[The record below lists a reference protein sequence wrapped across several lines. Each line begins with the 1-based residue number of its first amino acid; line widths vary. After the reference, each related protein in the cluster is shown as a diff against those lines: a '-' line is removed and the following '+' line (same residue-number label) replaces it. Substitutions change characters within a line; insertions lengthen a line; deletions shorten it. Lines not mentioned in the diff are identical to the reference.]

1 MSQPVNQHESDGA
14 ELSPDLAAPDPAAT
28 PAPGTAAPGTAAPG
42 IAAARAHGRIPVDPV
57 AVVPPSRD
65 DPVVRSLSE
74 VVGGPVGPR
83 LRAGAAALWTP
94 TRVCVVLAVVTMV
107 AALALKQHCRTTG
120 WASPDQFTHLCYS
133 DVSALFGSRG
143 LADKLFPYVGH
154 LGQPG
159 VEQVEYP
166 VLTGLLMWAT
176 AKVVP
181 GSGYS
186 VDRLVTYFDV
196 NLLAD
201 FALLVVAVLATA
213 WTARRRRW
221 DAAIVAASP
230 AVAMTATINWDL
242 LAVALTAV
250 AMLLWARNRPVPAG
264 LLLGLGVAAKL
275 YPVLLLGPLLV
286 LCLRAGRLRAWT
298 GAFAGTAASWLAVNL
313 WFILFA
319 RDGWARFYALSRER
333 GAGFSSIFYV
343 TGSGWWTAHLSFLNA
358 VASLVMLLACAGIAW
373 LALAAPRRPRVGS
386 LAFLVVAAFLLTNK
400 VYSPQYALWLVP
412 LLALA
417 RPRWRD
423 VLIWQACESV
433 HWVAIWLYI
442 AGFTANTRGLPRP
455 VYDAAVWLHVAG
467 LLWLAA
473 MVVRDVLHPE
483 HDPVRADGVDD
494 DPAGGPLDRAPDV
507 VVLDGTRPVRVPAD
521 EPAPVVPAGVG

>member
-1 MSQPVNQHESDGA
+1 MSQPVNQDEPGVA
-14 ELSPDLAAPDPAAT
+14 GLAPRSTAGRRAPEPT
-28 PAPGTAAPGTAAPG
+28 VVAPT
-42 IAAARAHGRIPVDPV
+42 
-57 AVVPPSRD
+57 RD
-65 DPVVRSLSE
+65 DPVVRALSE

-94 TRVCVVLAVVTMV
+94 TRVCIVLAVVTMV

-133 DVSALFGSRG
+133 DVSALFGARG
-143 LADKLFPYVGH
+143 LADKLFPYLGH
-154 LGQPG
+154 PG

-166 VLTGLLMWAT
+166 VLTGLLMWVT

-186 VDRLVTYFDV
+186 VDRLVTYVDV
-196 NLLAD
+196 NLLVD
-201 FALLVVAVLATA
+201 FALLVATVVATA
-213 WTARRRRW
+213 YTVRRRRW
-221 DAAIVAASP
+221 DAAIVAAAP
-230 AVAMTATINWDL
+230 VVALTATINWDL
-242 LAVALTAV
+242 LAVALTAL
-250 AMLLWARNRPVPAG
+250 AMLLWARDRPVAAG
-264 LLLGLGVAAKL
+264 VLLGLGVAAKL
-275 YPVLLLGPLLV
+275 YPVLLLGPLFV
-286 LCLRAGRLRAWT
+286 LCLRAGKLSRWW
-298 GAFAGTAASWLAVNL
+298 GAVVGTAGAWLAVNL
-313 WFILFA
+313 WFVLFA
-319 RDGWARFYALSRER
+319 RQGWERFYVLSKER

-343 TGSGWWTAHLSFLNA
+343 TGSGWWTAHPTLLNG
-358 VASLVMLLACAGIAW
+358 VATGAMLLACAGIAW
-373 LALAAPRRPRVGS
+373 LALTAPRRPRVGS

-423 VLIWQACESV
+423 VLVWQACEAV

-442 AGFTANTRGLPRP
+442 AGFTANTRGLPRS
-455 VYDAAVWLHVAG
+455 VYDATVWLHVAG
-467 LLWLAA
+467 LLWLVV

-483 HDPVRADGVDD
+483 HDPVRTDGVDD

-507 VVLDGTRPVRVPAD
+507 VVLDGTRPVRVPVE
-521 EPAPVVPAGVG
+521 EPGPGVPAGVS

>member
-1 MSQPVNQHESDGA
+1 MSQPVNQHASGGA
-14 ELSPDLAAPDPAAT
+14 D
-28 PAPGTAAPGTAAPG
+28 AAPGTSEPDHPATDSGAPVPAASAGPAPRVQRG
-42 IAAARAHGRIPVDPV
+42 TPVDRPALV
-57 AVVPPSRD
+57 APSRD

-154 LGQPG
+154 PG

-201 FALLVVAVLATA
+201 FALLLVAVLATA

-250 AMLLWARNRPVPAG
+250 AMLLWARDRPVAAG
-264 LLLGLGVAAKL
+264 VLLGLGVAAKL

-298 GAFAGTAASWLAVNL
+298 GALAGTAASWLAVNL

-358 VASLVMLLACAGIAW
+358 VATLVMLLACAGIAW

-423 VLIWQACESV
+423 VLIWQACEAV

-442 AGFTANTRGLPRP
+442 AGFTANTRGLPRS
-455 VYDAAVWLHVAG
+455 VYDATVWLHVAG
-467 LLWLAA
+467 LLWLVA

-494 DPAGGPLDRAPDV
+494 DPAGGPLDGAPDV
-507 VVLDGTRPVRVPAD
+507 VVLDGTRLVRVPAD
-521 EPAPVVPAGVG
+521 EPGPAVPAGVS